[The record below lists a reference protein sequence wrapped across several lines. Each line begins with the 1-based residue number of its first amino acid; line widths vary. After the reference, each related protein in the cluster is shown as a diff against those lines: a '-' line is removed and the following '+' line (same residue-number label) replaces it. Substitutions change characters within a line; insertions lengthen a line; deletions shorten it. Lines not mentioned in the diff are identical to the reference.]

1 MRQLLTAGGH
11 RFAPGFRGL
20 ALEGV
25 QTTIRY
31 FGFQFC
37 AAAMAIF
44 SKASLNKWKKK
55 KSRSVPCSSVPHP
68 IQPSIAFQVPRNTTA
83 GKLRSAR
90 RGPRSLVPRR
100 LPTKQGRR
108 PEGRKHN
115 TPEARRRGTYEW
127 HRHLQRDARAAV
139 INAPRRRRRPPAARI
154 LRRRRR
160 PWLHRRRRVPVLRF
174 ARRARARRRALL
186 WQWPFFVPAQSAGAA
201 CTQCR
206 CWRPPSAGLPPP
218 NLRVAATTYSTR
230 RRKASEP
237 GSTYGTV
244 RNPRRHRYT
253 PLYIHRRRPPRRSR
267 PPVEISD
274 SVE

>member
-1 MRQLLTAGGH
+1 MLASVSRPLGETRRRLA
-11 RFAPGFRGL
+11 RG
-20 ALEGV
+20 V
-25 QTTIRY
+25 T
-31 FGFQFC
+31 
-37 AAAMAIF
+37 
-44 SKASLNKWKKK
+44 KANHP
-55 KSRSVPCSSVPHP
+55 SVPSLK
-68 IQPSIAFQVPRNTTA
+68 RT
-83 GKLRSAR
+83 
-90 RGPRSLVPRR
+90 RSLAESRR
-100 LPTKQGRR
+100 CHAPSRHGDSQQSTRAK
-108 PEGRKHN
+108 RKGEN

-139 INAPRRRRRPPAARI
+139 INAPRRRRRRRAARSVPQK
-154 LRRRRR
+154 RR
-160 PWLHRRRRVPVLRF
+160 PHRRRRVPVLRTATRL
-174 ARRARARRRALL
+174 ARERRRALL

-274 SVE
+274 SVITRDLLQQSG